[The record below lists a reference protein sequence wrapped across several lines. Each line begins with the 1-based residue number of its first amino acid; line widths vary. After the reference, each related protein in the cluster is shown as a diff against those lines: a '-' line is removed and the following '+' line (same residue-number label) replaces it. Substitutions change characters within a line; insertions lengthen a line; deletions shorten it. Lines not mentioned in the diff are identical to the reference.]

1 MKTFLPQEW
10 ENVHSDETKPSVN
23 KAQDINTQTSSS
35 NNNDEDTR
43 LKVERVVNLIEQSKV
58 DITIGYDA
66 WLKIGFA
73 LSDEFQETGRE
84 FFHRV
89 SRQNGKY
96 NQRET
101 DKQYD
106 NCISAKGSGV
116 TIATFFQLAKDAGID
131 ISASKIQSIENGSLD
146 FWNFG
151 SGKKRNEGSGN
162 VDGTT
167 SEIQNSKNPK
177 FQSGVVGSKWI
188 LDEAEL
194 PHFPIE
200 IYDSLPSF
208 LKEVLSNCISD
219 DDRDMMLMGALA
231 CLSATLNNVVGEYD
245 NDDWAL

>member
-10 ENVHSDETKPSVN
+10 ENVRADETKPSVN

-58 DITIGYDA
+58 DITIGYDV

-106 NCISAKGSGV
+106 NCFWAKGRGV
-116 TIATFFQLAKDAGID
+116 PIA
-131 ISASKIQSIENGSLD
+131 ISSRLI
-146 FWNFG
+146 
-151 SGKKRNEGSGN
+151 
-162 VDGTT
+162 
-167 SEIQNSKNPK
+167 
-177 FQSGVVGSKWI
+177 
-188 LDEAEL
+188 
-194 PHFPIE
+194 
-200 IYDSLPSF
+200 
-208 LKEVLSNCISD
+208 
-219 DDRDMMLMGALA
+219 
-231 CLSATLNNVVGEYD
+231 
-245 NDDWAL
+245 